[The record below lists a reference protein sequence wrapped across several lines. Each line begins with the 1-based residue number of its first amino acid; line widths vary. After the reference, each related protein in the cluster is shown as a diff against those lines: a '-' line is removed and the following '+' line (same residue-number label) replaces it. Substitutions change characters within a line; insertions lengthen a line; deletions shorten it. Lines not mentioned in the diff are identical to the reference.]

1 LVKKNN
7 IVLSILTLTFARL
20 VINMGRRFPY
30 PFLPEIARE
39 LSVPLDSVAS
49 VMAANAGIGIV
60 SPLLGPVS
68 ERYGR
73 KRVILGSLSFMAMAA
88 IAGAS
93 MPQFWLFA
101 VVMLAFGVGKMMYD
115 PAMQAYIGDRV
126 PYARRALAIGT
137 TELSWAGALFIA
149 APIAG
154 RLLEVANLQAVFAGL
169 AAVIV
174 AALLVVVIFLPAD
187 HPTGEARKV
196 VTPLDSWRLMRENP
210 AALGAMSFSLLL
222 VMANEIFFIN
232 YGAWMEAS
240 FDLVLAAL
248 GTVTIVIAVAEVSGE
263 FTVIGLADRLGKRR
277 LTLIGTAVSSL
288 IYVLLPHLTFSLPIS
303 LAALFV
309 LFFCVEIAVVASIS
323 LFTEVLPEAR
333 SVMMSSNVG
342 AHSLGRLTGALL
354 GSRLYELTHSF
365 PVTGLIA
372 MVIGLGSLA
381 IFWRFVQERH
391 IPAEAARD

>member
-1 LVKKNN
+1 
-7 IVLSILTLTFARL
+7 
-20 VINMGRRFPY
+20 
-30 PFLPEIARE
+30 
-39 LSVPLDSVAS
+39 
-49 VMAANAGIGIV
+49 
-60 SPLLGPVS
+60 
-68 ERYGR
+68 
-73 KRVILGSLSFMAMAA
+73 
-88 IAGAS
+88 
-93 MPQFWLFA
+93 
-101 VVMLAFGVGKMMYD
+101 VGKMMYD